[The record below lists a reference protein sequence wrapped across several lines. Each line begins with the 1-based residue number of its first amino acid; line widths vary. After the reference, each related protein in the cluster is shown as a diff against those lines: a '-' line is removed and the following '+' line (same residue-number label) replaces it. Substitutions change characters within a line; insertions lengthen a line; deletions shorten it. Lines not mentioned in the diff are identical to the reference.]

1 MNRFAVVSLTALLTG
16 LSWHAYATP
25 MTLTITAEDLTT
37 STSFTQTYTDSATPN
52 EINIPAGS
60 VGAINFTGEQA
71 ISTVGPPT
79 NVLLTSA
86 LTITNSSADPYAVS
100 ATLSGLNFAGPAA
113 GVALTAS
120 GSWLNT
126 AGSIM
131 TLNWYNDPTD
141 AGLMG
146 AAQRVGTFTSSAA
159 VGSTSS
165 YSYTP
170 GESALA
176 TPDTGPFSMAET
188 WNYTLAAG
196 GELVSRG
203 QTETETTAVPEP
215 SSAPLLAS
223 GMVLL
228 MLGAVTQRQRRF

>member
-1 MNRFAVVSLTALLTG
+1 
-16 LSWHAYATP
+16 
-25 MTLTITAEDLTT
+25 
-37 STSFTQTYTDSATPN
+37 
-52 EINIPAGS
+52 
-60 VGAINFTGEQA
+60 
-71 ISTVGPPT
+71 
-79 NVLLTSA
+79 
-86 LTITNSSADPYAVS
+86 
-100 ATLSGLNFAGPAA
+100 
-113 GVALTAS
+113 
-120 GSWLNT
+120 
-126 AGSIM
+126 
-131 TLNWYNDPTD
+131 
-141 AGLMG
+141 MG

-159 VGSTSS
+159 VGSTSG